1 MATVS
6 GALIINEEILH
17 ASMVPLKAP
26 PDFWAIS
33 VPCVTKHVQHRYCA
47 CRSGLGVIFFGGG
60 GNGFYLCSSVVV
72 CVHSACPIGF
82 YEWVELT
89 CSLLS
94 VHAVTVLN

>member
-17 ASMVPLKAP
+17 ASLVPLKAP

-60 GNGFYLCSSVVV
+60 MDFIYVRVLLYVCIVLVQLVFMNG
-72 CVHSACPIGF
+72 
-82 YEWVELT
+82 W
-89 CSLLS
+89 
-94 VHAVTVLN
+94 N